1 MVERAVAA
9 APRAH
14 GSACELRRC
23 SAAALRTAQR
33 VPTLKTSGCL
43 QGTGT
48 MQKKYKTKVLSLGTW
63 PTKGPGFRL
72 AVDAWRAFTAGLE
85 PLEQEDV
92 PAHDDRVTQLVAAAQ
107 QAARQ
112 VRLDP
117 ACTQPNPTLPSPL
130 PSPHTTPQPPSETI
144 LRLLLLLTLSPPSA
158 CPQPII
164 SMPSACPSPTLTL
177 RSPCPQD
184 TLSLPYPQPQ
194 PLTQLS
200 FPPHAGCW
208 SCCLDRFS
216 RTENSR
222 SIWALLPE
230 EGATPPGGRADCRP
244 PTYSLPTASP
254 PQAYPQPTLSLPLA

>member
-1 MVERAVAA
+1 MRDRSSDSSEASEENGCSLLSPTPFCHRSRRSAFDDNDQGVTRLDRTHARTERAPHYTHTHAHAMVERAVAA

-43 QGTGT
+43 QGRGK

-85 PLEQEDV
+85 PLQEEDV

-117 ACTQPNPTLPSPL
+117 ACT
-130 PSPHTTPQPPSETI
+130 
-144 LRLLLLLTLSPPSA
+144 
-158 CPQPII
+158 
-164 SMPSACPSPTLTL
+164 
-177 RSPCPQD
+177 
-184 TLSLPYPQPQ
+184 
-194 PLTQLS
+194 
-200 FPPHAGCW
+200 
-208 SCCLDRFS
+208 
-216 RTENSR
+216 
-222 SIWALLPE
+222 
-230 EGATPPGGRADCRP
+230 
-244 PTYSLPTASP
+244 
-254 PQAYPQPTLSLPLA
+254 

>member
-1 MVERAVAA
+1 
-9 APRAH
+9 
-14 GSACELRRC
+14 
-23 SAAALRTAQR
+23 
-33 VPTLKTSGCL
+33 
-43 QGTGT
+43 

-85 PLEQEDV
+85 PLQEEDV

-164 SMPSACPSPTLTL
+164 SMPSACPQPILTR
-177 RSPCPQD
+177 RSPYAHRAPRIP
-184 TLSLPYPQPQ
+184 SPY
-194 PLTQLS
+194 
-200 FPPHAGCW
+200 
-208 SCCLDRFS
+208 
-216 RTENSR
+216 
-222 SIWALLPE
+222 
-230 EGATPPGGRADCRP
+230 
-244 PTYSLPTASP
+244 
-254 PQAYPQPTLSLPLA
+254 PTLSLSP

>member
-1 MVERAVAA
+1 MRDRSSDSSEASEENGCSLLSPTPFCHRSRRSAFDDNDQGVTRLDRTHARTERAPHYTHTHAHAMVERAVAA

-14 GSACELRRC
+14 WSACELRRC

-33 VPTLKTSGCL
+33 VPTLKTSGCP
-43 QGTGT
+43 QGRGK

-164 SMPSACPSPTLTL
+164 SMPSACPQPILTR
-177 RSPCPQD
+177 RSPYAHRAPRIP
-184 TLSLPYPQPQ
+184 SPY
-194 PLTQLS
+194 
-200 FPPHAGCW
+200 
-208 SCCLDRFS
+208 
-216 RTENSR
+216 
-222 SIWALLPE
+222 
-230 EGATPPGGRADCRP
+230 
-244 PTYSLPTASP
+244 
-254 PQAYPQPTLSLPLA
+254 PTLSLSP